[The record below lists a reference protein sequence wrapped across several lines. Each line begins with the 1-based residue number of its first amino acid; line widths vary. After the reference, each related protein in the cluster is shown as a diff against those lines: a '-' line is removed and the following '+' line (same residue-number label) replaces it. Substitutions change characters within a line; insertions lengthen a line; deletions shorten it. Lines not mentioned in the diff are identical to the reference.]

1 MVGSGVRPD
10 PAIAGGFGMMTKA
23 EMEEAIRNVDR
34 RLVSV
39 EQILPTLATR
49 ADVAEARLRAD
60 IQFES
65 VRDDIRKVAET
76 VASLVVK
83 FDRMDERFDRMD
95 ERFDHMDERF
105 DRMDRRFDRLDQRFD
120 RLEARV
126 DTVERGIGAI
136 TTRVDDLTGRLTS
149 KGVI

>member
-1 MVGSGVRPD
+1 
-10 PAIAGGFGMMTKA
+10 MTKA
-23 EMEEAIRNVDR
+23 EMEEAIRNLDR
-34 RLVSV
+34 RLVNV

-65 VRDDIRKVAET
+65 VRDDIRKVAEA

-83 FDRMDERFDRMD
+83 FERFDQRFDRMDERFDRMD
-95 ERFDHMDERF
+95 ERFDRMDERF
-105 DRMDRRFDRLDQRFD
+105 DR
-120 RLEARV
+120 LEGRV
-126 DTVERGIGAI
+126 EAVECGVGTI
-136 TTRVDDLTGRLTS
+136 TARVDDLTGRLTN